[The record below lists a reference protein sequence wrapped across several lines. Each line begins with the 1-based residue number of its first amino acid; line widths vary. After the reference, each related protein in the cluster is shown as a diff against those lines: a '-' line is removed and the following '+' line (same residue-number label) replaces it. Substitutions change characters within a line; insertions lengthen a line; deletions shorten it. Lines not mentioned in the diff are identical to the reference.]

1 MISNS
6 TYLEL
11 FCSIFLKAVHS
22 FFRLILQNSTTLV
35 SSSNKIV
42 DGVSMRM
49 TIFLLENFD
58 DVFKV
63 CVFHV

>member
-11 FCSIFLKAVHS
+11 FCSIFLKVVHS
-22 FFRLILQNSTTLV
+22 FFRLILNSTTLV